1 MLTCVTYTFTN
12 SVEIMVVCFRFNKR
26 QIEYLIHLAES
37 FKQED
42 FPDRDR
48 DTGSLT
54 MTGYIPLVNNLTKY
68 GWLLVTVFHASQST
82 LRIVSSRSMIFTT
95 WYPFDASVSPLYEI
109 VNFTQ
114 VQCTKSSFH
123 RHSIG

>member
-1 MLTCVTYTFTN
+1 
-12 SVEIMVVCFRFNKR
+12 
-26 QIEYLIHLAES
+26 
-37 FKQED
+37 
-42 FPDRDR
+42 
-48 DTGSLT
+48 
-54 MTGYIPLVNNLTKY
+54 
-68 GWLLVTVFHASQST
+68 
-82 LRIVSSRSMIFTT
+82 MIFTT